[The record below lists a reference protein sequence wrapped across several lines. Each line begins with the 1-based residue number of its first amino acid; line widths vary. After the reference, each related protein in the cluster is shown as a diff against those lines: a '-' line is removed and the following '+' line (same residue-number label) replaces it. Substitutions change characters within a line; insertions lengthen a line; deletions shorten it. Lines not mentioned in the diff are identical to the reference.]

1 MQKPGSLVMVTLRQM
16 IGSGELA
23 AGERLVET
31 AIAERLGVSRMPVR
45 TAFRELA
52 SEGLLVRAG
61 VRGYMVRHFTY
72 NDIVDGVEVRGVLEG
87 LAARQLGE
95 RGLDES
101 TQKRLRSC
109 LAEGDR
115 LLAKGYLDEKDA
127 EAYHSMNVRFHE
139 AIVSASG
146 NTAVTAALARND
158 HLPFASVKA
167 MTINTSE
174 MEREFRRLN
183 YAHMQHHAIVDA
195 LEAGQAARVEALMR
209 EHAAAVI
216 RYTDLLQSADPPLKN

>member
-1 MQKPGSLVMVTLRQM
+1 MQKPGSQVMVTLRQM
-16 IGSGELA
+16 IGSGELT

-45 TAFRELA
+45 TAFRELE

-61 VRGYMVRHFTY
+61 VRGYMVRHFSY
-72 NDIVDGVEVRGVLEG
+72 NDIVDAVEVRGVLEG
-87 LAARQLGE
+87 LAVRQLGE
-95 RGLDES
+95 RGLDQG
-101 TQKRLRSC
+101 TKKQLRGC
-109 LAEGDR
+109 LVEGDR
-115 LLAKGYLDEKDA
+115 LLAKGHLDEGDA
-127 EAYHSMNVRFHE
+127 EAYHSMNVCFHE
-139 AIVSASG
+139 TIVAASG
-146 NTAVTAALARND
+146 NAAVATALTRND

-174 MEREFRRLN
+174 MEREFRRLS

-195 LEAGQAARVEALMR
+195 LEAGQAARAEALMR

-216 RYTDLLQSADPPLKN
+216 RYTDLLQSADPAPKT